1 MSKNA
6 KEIIRANALEK
17 VRNLNREVNL
27 SDIIPIINGST
38 YSMTTLFNLL
48 FSFNNKIKILDV
60 RQNKDVFA
68 ISLDTG
74 KIIIFRTQNNE
85 WKVL

>member
-1 MSKNA
+1 MSKEV
-6 KEIIRANALEK
+6 KEIIRANTLEK
-17 VRNLNREVNL
+17 IRNLNREVNL

-38 YSMTTLFNLL
+38 YSMTTLFGLI
-48 FSFNNKIKILDV
+48 FSFNNKIKILNV
-60 RQNKDVFA
+60 RQDKDVFT
-68 ISLDTG
+68 ISLDTS

>member
-1 MSKNA
+1 MSKEV
-6 KEIIRANALEK
+6 KEIIRAKALER

-38 YSMTTLFNLL
+38 YSMTTLFGLI
-48 FSFNNKIKILDV
+48 FSFNNKIKILNA
-60 RQNKDVFA
+60 RQDKDVFT
-68 ISLDTG
+68 ISLDTS